1 MAVMTQAE
9 LLPALTFEPATL
21 HFDFA
26 TLEAR
31 ITDITETYTG
41 LVVQED
47 DVPAI
52 KSEMAALNRLK
63 DQLAAA
69 RKDAIAKV
77 SEPIRIFDERIRALE
92 QRITDTRTFLDDQ
105 VKAHLQRERDGRR
118 ARVQGTID
126 ILKDE
131 HGCPGLDI
139 PIQESWLNKTAK
151 SKDIAAQVQAII
163 LAHKKAE
170 ADAAAAEQA
179 KKDRIVA
186 IEQHCKAMEATR
198 DYTLPFSRFAGLC
211 DPSIPLD
218 AAITQISMFY
228 GIEDKHRAPKPPVV
242 TVTPEQ
248 APMPPLRE
256 PEPAHW
262 TDPPKPAP
270 EPERPQEVRKTMTI
284 TATYDASRGKE
295 INVLYQRLRSL
306 CLTCDAKVTTLEPLE
321 TAVERVNCP
330 LLVSFDEQTVET
342 YRCAK
347 CESRKGCPSWY

>member
-9 LLPALTFEPATL
+9 LLPALTFEPAIL
-21 HFDFA
+21 NFDFA
-26 TLEAR
+26 ALEAR
-31 ITDITETYTG
+31 VADITETYTG

-69 RKDAIAKV
+69 RKDAISKV
-77 SEPIRIFDERIRALE
+77 SEPIRIFDERIKALE
-92 QRITDTRTFLDDQ
+92 QRITDTRAFLDEQ

-151 SKDIAAQVQAII
+151 SKDIAAQVQVII

-179 KKDRIVA
+179 KKDRIIA

-228 GIEDKHRAPKPPVV
+228 DIEDKHRAPKPPVV

-248 APMPPLRE
+248 APMPPLHE

-262 TDPPKPAP
+262 TDSPAP
-270 EPERPQEVRKTMTI
+270 VDVPEKPEVRKTMTI
-284 TATYDASRGKE
+284 TATYEASRGKE
-295 INVLYQRLRSL
+295 INVLYQRLRAL

-321 TAVERVNCP
+321 TATSRVECP
-330 LLVSFDEQTVET
+330 YLTAFDVKTVET
-342 YRCAK
+342 YRCEK
-347 CESRKGCPSWY
+347 CDSRKGCPSWA